1 MTQIEKKHFDA
12 AGAMAEVFATLLGK
26 DRAVHP
32 ETVIASAARMAGTM
46 LFRSF
51 GFDTSTM
58 PPGACVLSEEANE
71 RGPELANIVAMM
83 LEQYGLQADKN
94 KLTAGNRGEP
104 PKLTVLETQ
113 TVLGADLEHIRQQH
127 QLSLDD
133 GARAC
138 ALTTAWLIR
147 ECSPQIGPEV
157 GYNVAMYG
165 FIEGTKTVSY
175 SDEKR
180 KPRKKKR
187 AWYQFWK

>member
-1 MTQIEKKHFDA
+1 MTQIEKRHFDA
-12 AGAMAEVFATLLGK
+12 AGAMAEVFAARLGK

-51 GFDTSTM
+51 NFDTSTM
-58 PPGACVLSEEANE
+58 PPGACVLSVEANE
-71 RGPELANIVAMM
+71 KGPELVNIVTMM
-83 LEQYGLQADKN
+83 LGQYGLQLDEK
-94 KLTAGNRGEP
+94 KLNAGNRGEP
-104 PKLTVLETQ
+104 PKPTVLETQ
-113 TVLGADLEHIRQQH
+113 RLLGADLEKVRQQH
-127 QLSLDD
+127 QLGLQD

-157 GYNVAMYG
+157 GYNVAIYG
-165 FIEGTKTVSY
+165 FIEGTKTVPY
-175 SDEKR
+175 SEDKQ
-180 KPRKKKR
+180 KPNEKKR